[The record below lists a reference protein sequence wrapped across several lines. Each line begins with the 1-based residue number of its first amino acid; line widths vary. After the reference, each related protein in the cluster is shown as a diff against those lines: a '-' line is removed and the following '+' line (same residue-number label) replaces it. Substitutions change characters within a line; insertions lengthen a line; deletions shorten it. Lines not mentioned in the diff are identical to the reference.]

1 MIITFD
7 VDGVLIDKDDKP
19 RMEIINF
26 LKVLAR
32 HKKNRV
38 IVWSGGGED
47 YARLWVARLKL
58 DNYVYGCASKMGN
71 VADAG
76 VDLAID
82 DMEVNLAKVNLKV

>member
-1 MIITFD
+1 MIIAFD
-7 VDGVLIDKDDKP
+7 VDGCLIDKNDKA
-19 RMEIINF
+19 RTEVVNF
-26 LKVLAR
+26 LKALAL
-32 HKKNRV
+32 HEENRI

-58 DNYVYGCASKMGN
+58 EKYVYGCASKLGN

-82 DMEVNLAKVNLKV
+82 DMPAELGRVNIRV